1 MPYSEA
7 QKKATMKYLKE
18 KTDHISLTVPKGTK
32 ERWQKAADLDGK
44 SLSKYIIESIERR
57 LNND

>member
-1 MPYSEA
+1 MPYTEA

-32 ERWQKAADLDGK
+32 ERWQNAADLDEK
-44 SLSKYIIESIERR
+44 SLSKYIIETMERR
-57 LNND
+57 LEQ